1 MSIDPPHPDLDSD
14 DDLLRRAEDATK
26 GTESPSGVRLVPSTE
41 TLPDTPTRLPKRIGQ
56 YHIKRVIA
64 SGGMG
69 TVYEATQERPRR
81 TVALKL
87 MKHGIASRSALRRFE
102 YESQILARLRHPG
115 IAQVFEAGTHKD
127 DTGTT
132 PYFAME
138 YIPNALPVTHY
149 VEQKKFGT
157 RERMELFSQGASHK

>member
-1 MSIDPPHPDLDSD
+1 MTDPINNEEKPASD
-14 DDLLRRAEDATK
+14 DELIARAKREALDA
-26 GTESPSGVRLVPSTE
+26 GGSSALDGEATE
-41 TLPDTPTRLPKRIGQ
+41 TVRPEEAVRIPKRIGQ
-56 YHIKRVIA
+56 YHIKRAIA

-115 IAQVFEAGTHKD
+115 IAQVYEAGTHRD
-127 DTGTT
+127 DTGTV
-132 PYFAME
+132 PFFAME
-138 YIPNALPVTHY
+138 YIVGAKPITEY
-149 VEQKKFGT
+149 VKEKKLGT
-157 RERMELFSQGASHK
+157 RQRM